1 MKKIEI
7 EARIRKAAIEEMP
20 DIISRI
26 NLDNIVIEPRNRK
39 TFNFNFPRFI
49 KLAVTSIALVI
60 TAFFVYN
67 SFFSSAIN
75 SNTPLESDVELLG
88 FQTVTGAIL
97 LEDSDVA
104 ELSFTDFPEVTA
116 LSTTITSETININS
130 YIEEINPF
138 MHMMETILNTDNTI
152 SYETFTSDDELY
164 TNAFSYTSSD
174 LAKKELTFKIYY
186 NQSESQLNG
195 VIKFSDKVYNF
206 ESNNSQTKVESDESN
221 YIVVTDSS
229 TDLQQKFNYKLYQN
243 GLSVMEN
250 NLEIY
255 RVQKNIQVKTM
266 ISKNGLIMNLYVQR
280 KFFDNLD
287 EFEVDYE
294 IENEGQYINGQFQ
307 VNLEFD
313 QEVNDYNY
321 RYVLAN
327 NGSVDQ
333 PRGPFGGMGR
343 NN

>member
-1 MKKIEI
+1 MKRLEI

-26 NLDNIVIEPRNRK
+26 NLDNITIEPRQRK
-39 TFNFNFPRFI
+39 TFNFNFSRFM

-60 TAFFVYN
+60 TGFFAYNAFF
-67 SFFSSAIN
+67 SPTID

-97 LEDSDVA
+97 LEDSNVV
-104 ELSFTDFPEVTA
+104 ELGYSDFPEVTE
-116 LSTTITSETININS
+116 LSTTITTETININE

-152 SYETFTSDDELY
+152 SYETFESDDELY
-164 TNAFSYTSSD
+164 ANAFKYTSSD
-174 LAKKELTFKIYY
+174 LAKNELTFKVYY
-186 NQSESQLNG
+186 NQDENQING
-195 VIKFSDKVYNF
+195 VIKFADKVYNF
-206 ESNNSQTKVESDESN
+206 ESSEGQTKVENDESN
-221 YIVVTDSS
+221 YIMITDSS
-229 TDLQQKFNYKLYQN
+229 TDQQQKFNYKLYQN

-255 RVQKNIQVKTM
+255 RIQKNIQVKTM
-266 ISKNGLIMNLYVQR
+266 ITKNGFTMNLYVQR
-280 KFFDNLD
+280 KFLDNLD

-294 IENEGQYINGQFQ
+294 IENEGQQINGQFR

-313 QEVNDYNY
+313 QEVNGYNY